1 MDCRERKR
9 GMSQNLEQGH
19 VRRIRARFHHP
30 FFSSSLLSR
39 LSLLTTHFVSPD
51 SLFAT
56 RNGLSNEYPIKS
68 GETRGDVAP
77 NHHQSKDVASKSPPI
92 EGQLRIVNPTP
103 QQVCS
108 LIVYPTLNGICDHFY
123 SVTIMEAEARAEF
136 VCQVQS
142 PAKASS
148 RSFSENDGEMHSRI
162 STQCQ
167 VLRSTDQLT
176 AVVDVGEGDAMLEV
190 GLGTGSLTNVLIN
203 AGAFVL
209 AIKKDPYMAT
219 HVSERFAETDRLK
232 NMNCQGSTLEKVIWV
247 AVVKMGIC
255 LTRRSVPHIPLLRNV
270 FGVVDATK

>member
-19 VRRIRARFHHP
+19 VRPIRARFHHP

-92 EGQLRIVNPTP
+92 EGQLRI
-103 QQVCS
+103 
-108 LIVYPTLNGICDHFY
+108 GICDHFY

-247 AVVKMGIC
+247 EVVKMGIC

>member
-19 VRRIRARFHHP
+19 VRPIRARFHHP

-148 RSFSENDGEMHSRI
+148 RLNLSS
-162 STQCQ
+162 
-167 VLRSTDQLT
+167 LRARFTRKLSSSSSLFFQWKSWTIHGAHVVEPFAT
-176 AVVDVGEGDAMLEV
+176 AGLVQFEGVGGGPLE
-190 GLGTGSLTNVLIN
+190 
-203 AGAFVL
+203 
-209 AIKKDPYMAT
+209 
-219 HVSERFAETDRLK
+219 ELK
-232 NMNCQGSTLEKVIWV
+232 NQSP
-247 AVVKMGIC
+247 A
-255 LTRRSVPHIPLLRNV
+255 P
-270 FGVVDATK
+270 

>member
-19 VRRIRARFHHP
+19 VRPIRARFHHP

-39 LSLLTTHFVSPD
+39 LSLITTHFVSPD

-77 NHHQSKDVASKSPPI
+77 NHHQSKKPHTPTGMFSD
-92 EGQLRIVNPTP
+92 RIPYP
-103 QQVCS
+103 QRMC
-108 LIVYPTLNGICDHFY
+108 GICDHFY

-247 AVVKMGIC
+247 EVVKMGIC

>member
-19 VRRIRARFHHP
+19 VRPIRARFHHP

-39 LSLLTTHFVSPD
+39 LSLITTHFVSPD

-92 EGQLRIVNPTP
+92 EGQLRI
-103 QQVCS
+103 
-108 LIVYPTLNGICDHFY
+108 GICDHFY

-148 RSFSENDGEMHSRI
+148 RLNLSS
-162 STQCQ
+162 
-167 VLRSTDQLT
+167 LRARFTRKLSSSSSLFFQWKSWTIHGAHVVEPFAT
-176 AVVDVGEGDAMLEV
+176 AGLVQFEGVGGGPLE
-190 GLGTGSLTNVLIN
+190 
-203 AGAFVL
+203 
-209 AIKKDPYMAT
+209 
-219 HVSERFAETDRLK
+219 ELK
-232 NMNCQGSTLEKVIWV
+232 NQSP
-247 AVVKMGIC
+247 A
-255 LTRRSVPHIPLLRNV
+255 P
-270 FGVVDATK
+270 